1 LNQRYALYFLLSFF
15 LLAVPACG
23 VVRTTGKVVKTAG
36 KVGWETAKITGKV
49 AKTTGRAAWVTG
61 KAAGRGVRGVVYM
74 ARGRQIIRL
83 EKDGNSFYV
92 YVKVNKKAVGRFLV
106 DTGASDMQISQAMA
120 TLGKQAF
127 EDRKCR
133 IPMGD
138 PALRAD
144 LHKLK
149 KVTGPTGTPRFVADS
164 DAAGHADRAWAKFLA
179 ANAAA
184 GPAEEYAYHQIT
196 AKDLRDRG
204 HQMIN
209 TTNGFGR
216 MQGAM

>member
-1 LNQRYALYFLLSFF
+1 MNQRYALYFLLSFF

-120 TLGKQAF
+120 KRLKINLNKGERVMATVAGGGVVAGRAVDLNEVSLGRVRVRHVRAIVLDY
-127 EDRKCR
+127 DR
-133 IPMGD
+133 MGKSD
-138 PALRAD
+138 GLLGMSFFNHFVFQID
-144 LHKLK
+144 TK
-149 KVTGPTGTPRFVADS
+149 KSELILQQRVD
-164 DAAGHADRAWAKFLA
+164 
-179 ANAAA
+179 
-184 GPAEEYAYHQIT
+184 
-196 AKDLRDRG
+196 
-204 HQMIN
+204 
-209 TTNGFGR
+209 
-216 MQGAM
+216 